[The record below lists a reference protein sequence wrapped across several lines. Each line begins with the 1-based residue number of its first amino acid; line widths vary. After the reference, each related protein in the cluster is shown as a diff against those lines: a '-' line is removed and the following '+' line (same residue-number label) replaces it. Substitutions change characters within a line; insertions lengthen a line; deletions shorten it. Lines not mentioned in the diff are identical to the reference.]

1 MFTTFHLNGRLCSS
15 DLIRHI
21 AAEAKTPYTFLITK
35 PDIDWVY
42 RAQER
47 MLQVLQM
54 THAKMVYAD
63 HFQRPCP
70 AAQASTGGAGV
81 SPAECPGAQ
90 ASSPALESSP
100 TQGGAVYSNS
110 PAPLAGRGT
119 GGGAPQGGAVS
130 RPHQEVTIGQLPPK
144 EAPVIDY
151 QLGALRDDFDFG
163 AVMLWDTRAL
173 REAATRMTANYQYAG
188 LYDLRLK
195 ASENT
200 PLGTQASRLRLTTP
214 FVHIPEYLYYELEH
228 DNRKSGEKL
237 FDYVD
242 PRNRAVQIEME
253 QAVTDHLR
261 AIHALITPTDIHPAD
276 IPTKDEYPVTASV
289 IIPCKN
295 RARTVRD
302 AITSALSQ
310 QVAAPYSFN
319 VFIVDDNSTD
329 GTQDIIRELVAANQ
343 TARQTNPA
351 TPELIYIA
359 QDATYHAI
367 GGNWNKAIHD
377 PRCGRYA
384 IQLDSDDTYSS
395 PHTVQTFINKFQEG
409 NYALVIGTYQMTDID
424 GNILPPGIIDHRE
437 WTDHNGMNNALRIN
451 GLGAPRAFL
460 TPLLRTID
468 FPTTKYGEDY
478 AVALRICREYPV
490 GRIYDVVYNCR
501 RWECN
506 SDANCDIPTMNRN
519 NWYKDRIRTWE
530 LQARIKS

>member
-1 MFTTFHLNGRLCSS
+1 MFTSFHLNGRLCSS

-35 PDIDWVY
+35 PDIEWVY

-63 HFQRPCP
+63 HFQRI
-70 AAQASTGGAGV
+70 
-81 SPAECPGAQ
+81 CPGTQ
-90 ASSPALESSP
+90 ASSPA
-100 TQGGAVYSNS
+100 QGD
-110 PAPLAGRGT
+110 
-119 GGGAPQGGAVS
+119 AVS
-130 RPHQEVTIGQLPPK
+130 EPRQEITPL

-163 AVMLWDTRAL
+163 AVMLWDTNAL
-173 REAATRMTANYQYAG
+173 QEAASHMTADYQYAG

-195 ASENT
+195 ASDNA
-200 PLGTQASRLRLTTP
+200 QTP
-214 FVHIPEYLYYELEH
+214 FVHIPEYLYYEIEH

-253 QAVTDHLR
+253 QAVTEHLR
-261 AIHALITPTDIHPAD
+261 TIHALITPADIHPVE
-276 IPTKDEYPVTASV
+276 IEKDNFPVTASV

-310 QVAAPYSFN
+310 QVTAPYSFN

-329 GTQDIIRELVAANQ
+329 GTQDIIRELLKANQ
-343 TARQTNPA
+343 NARKANPA

-359 QDATYHAI
+359 QDTTYHAI

-460 TPLLRTID
+460 TPLLRSID

-530 LQARIKS
+530 LQARIKDDQR